1 MRQGLWDRRLGGRSE
16 PKSPL
21 TRFGTSAGSRF
32 ARPSPADEPARG
44 GEPAPRRGP
53 RAAALVLAATFAAG
67 FGGGS
72 SLAEAVASW
81 LGGQAPRVEAIA
93 VRGAA
98 QLSTEEVA
106 EATGVP
112 RGADLRRVEAP
123 KVASRLAE
131 HPWIASARAV
141 ELPEGR
147 LLVDVVERVAVATVS
162 GPGSASVFA
171 VDANGTPFAPASD
184 RPAGKPPQAARS
196 EPQASEGGPP
206 QRPLP
211 LLVQSAPVALGEPSP
226 ELAEAVAFAAQLAGL
241 GLPRPVEIGV
251 SAPDDPTG
259 YWLRL
264 EDFAPRIL
272 LGRDALDARLQA
284 LARFLEVAPPAA
296 AESAVLDFRF
306 ADQVVLRGTP
316 SGKPEAIATGPQ
328 APASGQDASGG
339 RARSQ
344 PGG

>member
-16 PKSPL
+16 PKSPI

-32 ARPSPADEPARG
+32 ARPTSPADEPARA
-44 GEPAPRRGP
+44 GEPAPRPGL
-53 RAAALVLAATFAAG
+53 RAAALVLAASFAAG

-81 LGGQAPRVEAIA
+81 LGGRAPRVEAIA
-93 VRGAA
+93 VRGAT
-98 QLSTEEVA
+98 QLSKEEVA
-106 EATGVP
+106 VATGVA
-112 RGADLRRVEAP
+112 RGEDLRRVEGP
-123 KVASRLAE
+123 KVASRLTR

-162 GPGSASVFA
+162 GPNSATLIA
-171 VDANGTPFAPASD
+171 VDANGTPFAPAGD
-184 RPAGKPPQAARS
+184 RPAAG
-196 EPQASEGGPP
+196 
-206 QRPLP
+206 LP
-211 LLVQSAPVALGEPSP
+211 HLVQSSPVAVGQESP
-226 ELAEAVAFAAQLAGL
+226 ELAEAVAFAARLAAL

-272 LGRDALDARLQA
+272 LGREGLDARLQA
-284 LARFLEVAPPAA
+284 LARLLEVAPPAA
-296 AESAVLDFRF
+296 AEAAVLDLRF

-316 SGKPEAIATGPQ
+316 SGKPEAIATGPH
-328 APASGQDASGG
+328 APASGQAASGG
-339 RARSQ
+339 RDRSQ